1 MVSAITLDHK
11 IPCLGLSVKER
22 FHVNIIKEGLKSL
35 GLEPGPW
42 LSKFKQAL
50 YDRAD
55 PVALFEVKRPGQKS
69 PNRYELG
76 KLADQNEKIVAFAK
90 DSDHLFIEAVF
101 LDKDRELAGEK
112 YHLTARQAGELAARA
127 AAKQFSIFH
136 FSPRY
141 TDQESLLYQEANEA
155 YNNFK

>member
-1 MVSAITLDHK
+1 M
-11 IPCLGLSVKER
+11 
-22 FHVNIIKEGLKSL
+22 
-35 GLEPGPW
+35 
-42 LSKFKQAL
+42 
-50 YDRAD
+50 
-55 PVALFEVKRPGQKS
+55 ALFEVKRPGQKS

-76 KLADQNEKIVAFAK
+76 KLADQIAIITSGQKITYITDVVYGDANNEKIVAFAK